1 VVTVSAAAKGRLAA
15 DRRAAGVATDR
26 LTSPDTVDRAKPD
39 LSAPGLRSAQRVAA
53 TAAASARAAGINP
66 DPAWDYKGLLWDYR
80 RMGLPAGWEKTAGS
94 PAVTVGVADTGLD
107 YTHAELASKVVQVV
121 DFTVLEGEEPI
132 CKTLFGQSDQDL
144 AAQFGGPANGDWNG
158 HGSWIGGNIAAALN
172 GTGTNG
178 IAPKVK
184 LVALKIS
191 QWCGFSSTAAELA
204 AFTTAADLGI
214 DVVNLSFGG
223 YLDPAD
229 PESAVAFQAY
239 ADAIAYAR
247 GKGTLIVGSAGN
259 AHVRI
264 GANGRI
270 TSHGQLTTPGTTPE
284 DFVDLFGYY
293 RVPTGPPGALVVS
306 ATGNLVNAT
315 SASCPPG
322 TADNPNATCKPASDA
337 HQPFGV
343 GKRDQLAYYSN
354 YGARI
359 DVAAPGGARKFNL
372 GAYDRGGTPGFPV
385 TADDLT
391 NAWQTFSTTSNW
403 AVEIPCFV
411 FTQGSGFPQGQC
423 YSTIQGTSMAAPH
436 AAAAV
441 ALIASEH
448 ASLRHRPGALVAR
461 LKAKARSVGNTTPPL
476 SATDTSPGDLSGV
489 ACPTGFCHLG
499 GAPISNRNAYGA
511 GLAYV
516 ANP

>member
-1 VVTVSAAAKGRLAA
+1 L
-15 DRRAAGVATDR
+15 
-26 LTSPDTVDRAKPD
+26 SPTED
-39 LSAPGLRSAQRVAA
+39 LLVLP
-53 TAAASARAAGINP
+53 
-66 DPAWDYKGLLWDYR
+66 YKGLLWDYR
-80 RMGLPAGWEKTAGS
+80 RMGLPQGWKTTAGS

-107 YTHAELASKVVQVV
+107 FTHAELASKVVQVI
-121 DFTVLEGEEPI
+121 DLTVLEGDEPI

-144 AAQFGGPANGDWNG
+144 AAEFGGPATTDWNG

-172 GTGTNG
+172 RTGTNG

-204 AFTTAADLGI
+204 SFVTAADMGI
-214 DVVNLSFGG
+214 DVVNISFGG
-223 YLDPAD
+223 YADPAD

-247 GKGTLIVGSAGN
+247 SKGTLIVGSAGN

-264 GANGRI
+264 GAGGRV
-270 TSHGQLTTPGTTPE
+270 TSHGQLTTPGTTAE

-306 ATGNLVNAT
+306 ATGNLVNAP
-315 SASCPPG
+315 SATCPPG

-359 DVAAPGGARKFNL
+359 DVAAARKFNL

-403 AVEIPCFV
+403 AVEIPCFT
-411 FTQGSGFPQGQC
+411 FTTGSGFPRAGSAGGQAQGDRPL
-423 YSTIQGTSMAAPH
+423 GAEPH
-436 AAAAV
+436 PAAV
-441 ALIASEH
+441 GHRHLTRRPHRGRLPDRVLPPRRGADLQPQRLSGRPR
-448 ASLRHRPGALVAR
+448 LRGQPLTPDRPGPALSRPGSGCGGPAR
-461 LKAKARSVGNTTPPL
+461 P
-476 SATDTSPGDLSGV
+476 
-489 ACPTGFCHLG
+489 C
-499 GAPISNRNAYGA
+499 
-511 GLAYV
+511 
-516 ANP
+516 